1 MYLYRIEIE
10 TNEQL
15 VYLIVVAET
24 DEQAFSYVESHIDR
38 HFIKAPELKEICIL
52 EKKRLDK
59 GAGYVIETHRQA

>member
-10 TNEQL
+10 LAEQL

-24 DEQAFSYVESHIDR
+24 DEKAFAYVESHMDR
-38 HFIKAPELKEICIL
+38 HFLTSPAPIEVSIL

-59 GAGYVIETHRQA
+59 GAGYVIETHHK

>member
-10 TNEQL
+10 LAEQL

-24 DEQAFSYVESHIDR
+24 DEKAFSYVESHMDR
-38 HFIKAPELKEICIL
+38 HFLAAPAQIEVSIL

-59 GAGYVIETHRQA
+59 GAGYVIETHHK